1 MRNSLFYIGFLSL
14 LASLLTACSQSETVT
29 TYEQEAVKQQT
40 VSPVSTPVPISFS
53 TYVPEYAT
61 TRGAVDNLNDLAREG
76 FTVFAYHTGTSS
88 FADAVSA
95 GTAIPNLMYNQLVTG
110 TGTSPNITW
119 TYDPLKYWP
128 NNSTRSDGTPGD
140 DELVSFFAYGTHANV
155 TQNTSDNTSD
165 ATALDA
171 GIVNISGNAYNGVP
185 YLIYELADEVD
196 INNMRDVLVAE
207 PILNQTRQNLDESI
221 QFRFRHALSA
231 LGFKV
236 SAVYNGSSVQ
246 AIDANSFI
254 RIEEIVA
261 QVALPSKAKLNLNVG
276 DSDDVTW
283 EEIEGTQTPTVT
295 FRLSAYNDDNTA
307 NINDNLRYQAIT
319 SQTIADE
326 MLTKGVGRSDTSPY
340 ATTTDPKAVT
350 DVNGNNQLFYFIPI
364 SGNKEFTITVKYHV
378 YTRDSRMKYGLADAT
393 VEMSGTKTV
402 NLSSSVGSLLWFNLQ
417 LGLDAINITVDETQS
432 NRFWN
437 NNGESTNNYT
447 P

>member
-29 TYEQEAVKQQT
+29 TYEQEVVKQQT

-61 TRGAVDNLNDLAREG
+61 TRGAIDDITDLAQEG

-88 FADAVSA
+88 FSDAVSA

-110 TGTSPNITW
+110 TVSGNSVTW
-119 TYDPLKYWP
+119 QYTPMKYWP
-128 NNSTRSDGTPGD
+128 NNNDK
-140 DELVSFFAYGTHANV
+140 VSFFAYGTHANV
-155 TQNTSDNTSD
+155 TQNASDN

-196 INNMRDVLVAE
+196 ISNMRDVLVAE

-402 NLSSSVGSLLWFNLQ
+402 NLSSSVGSMLWFNLQ

-437 NNGESTNNYT
+437 NNDNRESTNNYT

>member
-29 TYEQEAVKQQT
+29 TYEQEVVKQQT

-61 TRGAVDNLNDLAREG
+61 TRGAIDDITDLAQEG

-95 GTAIPNLMYNQLVTG
+95 GTAIPNLMYNQHVTG
-110 TGTSPNITW
+110 TVSGNSVTW
-119 TYDPLKYWP
+119 QYTPMKYWP
-128 NNSTRSDGTPGD
+128 NNNDK
-140 DELVSFFAYGTHANV
+140 VSFFAYGTHANV
-155 TQNTSDNTSD
+155 TQNASDNTSD

-196 INNMRDVLVAE
+196 ISNMRDVLVAE

-364 SGNKEFTITVKYHV
+364 SGNKKFTITVKYHV

-402 NLSSSVGSLLWFNLQ
+402 NLSSYVGSLLWFNLQ
-417 LGLDAINITVDETQS
+417 LGLDEISISVDETQS

-437 NNGESTNNYT
+437 NNNNGESTNNYT

>member
-14 LASLLTACSQSETVT
+14 LASLLAACSQSETVT

-40 VSPVSTPVPISFS
+40 VSPVSTPIPISFS

-88 FADAVSA
+88 FADAVTA

-128 NNSTRSDGTPGD
+128 NNSTGNSD
-140 DELVSFFAYGTHANV
+140 EKVSFFAYGTHADV
-155 TQNTSDNTSD
+155 TQAANNAND
-165 ATALDA
+165 ATALSS
-171 GIVNISGNAYNGVP
+171 GIIKISGNAHNGVP

-246 AIDANSFI
+246 TIDANSFI

-364 SGNKEFTITVKYHV
+364 SGNKKFTITVKYHV

-417 LGLDAINITVDETQS
+417 LGLDAISISVDET
-432 NRFWN
+432 FDHYWDTHK
-437 NNGESTNNYT
+437 EETNNYN